1 MGLRLRVSDHSSP
14 WRYDRCCLPAC
25 TNLGQI
31 PTGTKIS
38 ELNTIQGG
46 VASPYLSSSLPFCL
60 RFNVELR
67 RSRLISTLQNSIQGL
82 GLRVTLA
89 GTAPARSQIISSPH
103 VHRFV
108 RPWFVLSLFP
118 VSLVRTAQKHK
129 IGENQRSRMRWS
141 KDSIPQSRWGLHHV
155 RAILEYRGSGH
166 QRTKPLQC
174 MRR

>member
-31 PTGTKIS
+31 PTGTMIS

-103 VHRFV
+103 GHRFV
-108 RPWFVLSLFP
+108 IRAVQAIGPVLAMDDTHRSGELRPLS
-118 VSLVRTAQKHK
+118 
-129 IGENQRSRMRWS
+129 SR
-141 KDSIPQSRWGLHHV
+141 K
-155 RAILEYRGSGH
+155 E
-166 QRTKPLQC
+166 
-174 MRR
+174 

>member
-103 VHRFV
+103 VHGFVMHSLRF
-108 RPWFVLSLFP
+108 
-118 VSLVRTAQKHK
+118 
-129 IGENQRSRMRWS
+129 ENEHDCTRYSSIVRSRHAFGAEQVRGFPHLLESRPM
-141 KDSIPQSRWGLHHV
+141 QSDACCESAFLTMPDRRLVMG
-155 RAILEYRGSGH
+155 
-166 QRTKPLQC
+166 QC
-174 MRR
+174 CA

>member
-14 WRYDRCCLPAC
+14 WRYNRYCLPAC
-25 TNLGQI
+25 TNLGQN

-60 RFNVELR
+60 RFNIELR
-67 RSRLISTLQNSIQGL
+67 RGCLISTLQNSIQGL

-103 VHRFV
+103 VHGLV
-108 RPWFVLSLFP
+108 RPSAWSHHRQAFRLQAQRCRCIRLSPLTHDM
-118 VSLVRTAQKHK
+118 SSTIEAKR
-129 IGENQRSRMRWS
+129 RS
-141 KDSIPQSRWGLHHV
+141 
-155 RAILEYRGSGH
+155 
-166 QRTKPLQC
+166 
-174 MRR
+174 